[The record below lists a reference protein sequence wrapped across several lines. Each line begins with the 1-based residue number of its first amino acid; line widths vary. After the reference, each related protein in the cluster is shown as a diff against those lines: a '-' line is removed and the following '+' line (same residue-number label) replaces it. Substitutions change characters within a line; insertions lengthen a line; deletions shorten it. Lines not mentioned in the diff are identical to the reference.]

1 MELKQSKVFILVP
14 QMYVQNVCV
23 KKFAPSPP
31 PKHASQKNEL
41 HMSKNLT
48 DFTDLRCSDLLK
60 VSLSIEFK

>member
-23 KKFAPSPP
+23 KKFAPLP

-41 HMSKNLT
+41 HISKNLT

>member
-23 KKFAPSPP
+23 KKFALP

-41 HMSKNLT
+41 HISKNLT

>member
-23 KKFAPSPP
+23 KKFAPLPP

-41 HMSKNLT
+41 HIYQKT
-48 DFTDLRCSDLLK
+48 LLILLISGVVICLK
-60 VSLSIEFK
+60 FR

>member
-1 MELKQSKVFILVP
+1 MKLKQSKVFCLVH
-14 QMYVQNVCV
+14 QMYAQNVCA
-23 KKFAPSPP
+23 KKFAPLPH

-41 HMSKNLT
+41 HISKNLT